1 MADFKSDAITF
12 SATNALLLARAS
24 QAAYLDEADA
34 QAKMAQLGLPTFE
47 WIDLRGGLFNDL
59 YAFAAS
65 DGGFVILAFRGTKS
79 FQNWM
84 SDLYSTPA
92 RFSWLFE
99 GAPEVGDV
107 HAGFGHALR
116 DAWEKVVAAV
126 RKVSPQPEGS
136 IDDAALAVQR
146 TFWIT
151 GHSLGGALAAIAG
164 AAFSML
170 PGGVIRPVSG
180 IYTFGQPR
188 IGLHGFCGNYDH
200 MLNLKTFRF
209 VNKKDLV
216 PRVPFR
222 GLDYDD
228 VGQMIHFAS
237 DGTPQR
243 ESSEWTSF
251 LGRNFQSFT
260 DVFQMFTTFNQ
271 DVGDHSMDGYQ
282 QLVQSQAAALDGL
295 FKSNIQPQ

>member
-1 MADFKSDAITF
+1 MPDFDAQETRF
-12 SATNALLLARAS
+12 SAKNALLLAQAS
-24 QAAYLDEADA
+24 QAAYLNEADA

-47 WIDLRGGLFNDL
+47 WIDLRGLFDDL

-65 DGGFVILAFRGTKS
+65 NGAFAILAFRGTKS
-79 FQNWM
+79 FKNWM
-84 SDLYSTPA
+84 TDVYSTPA

-116 DAWEKVVAAV
+116 DTWDNVVAAV
-126 RKVSPQPEGS
+126 RKVAPQPEGS

-170 PGGVIRPVSG
+170 PGGVIRPVNG

-188 IGLHGFCGNYDH
+188 IGLHGFCGSYDH

-243 ESSEWTSF
+243 ESPQWTSF

-260 DVFQMFTTFNQ
+260 DVLQMFTTLNQ

-282 QLVQSQAAALDGL
+282 QLVQSQAVALDAL
-295 FKSNIQPQ
+295 F